1 MNVGRTIALGCAVLL
16 TAATGFADG
25 PTFVGPAFPNN
36 AQVAQSPV
44 IEPIPM
50 PGPGYV
56 TPLQG
61 EVVLPPGAEVPP
73 GAFGGQPM
81 VMPGIEVY
89 RDVKYR
95 RVRNIAPCAV
105 PMIVSVKDPCASRSR
120 CNACGPQCVNVEICV
135 PPGACPCIKSNRD
148 GSRVCYRYGRY
159 SVQICSRPSGVVVS
173 YAD

>member
-1 MNVGRTIALGCAVLL
+1 MIVGRTIALGFAVLL

-25 PTFVGPAFPNN
+25 PTFVGPAFPGN
-36 AQVAQSPV
+36 AYVAQSPV

-50 PGPGYV
+50 PGPSYV

-61 EVVLPPGAEVPP
+61 EVVLPPAGAGYPP
-73 GAFGGQPM
+73 AGVGGQPF
-81 VMPGIEVY
+81 VMPGIELY

-105 PMIVSVKDPCASRSR
+105 PMIVSVKDPCASR
-120 CNACGPQCVNVEICV
+120 CNSCGPQCVNVEICV
-135 PPGACPCIKSNRD
+135 PPGECPCIKSNRD
-148 GSRVCYRYGRY
+148 GSRVTYRYDRY
-159 SVQICSRPSGVVVS
+159 SVQICSLRTGVVVR